1 MMINYDSARLS
12 ELAQAFYT
20 LSGMRIGLLDPDA
33 VEFFAYPSERSI
45 FCTIARSH
53 PQINKKCIKCDLE
66 AFQKCKKTGS
76 PIIYQCH
83 LGLTEVIAP
92 VKEDDI
98 IICYFMFGQIIVD
111 ETKEQSRDDIYNHIK
126 TEGFDEAKIKDA
138 IKNIKSVNIMHVNAS
153 VKMMEAI
160 LSYMFSNK
168 LVTLTKVQFINQLNS
183 YIASHFSKDIH
194 IDDLCKYYGI
204 GRTRLYELSKSYL
217 DCGLYEYVTHQKIIY
232 AQKLLKE
239 TSLNIMDIAEEA
251 GFSDY
256 NYFSRVFR
264 KRAGV
269 SPRQYRTNSIRVK
282 QN

>member
-1 MMINYDSARLS
+1 MINYDSAKLS
-12 ELAQAFYT
+12 GLAQAFYT

-45 FCTIARSH
+45 FCSIARSH
-53 PQINKKCIKCDLE
+53 PQINKKCIQCDLE

-76 PIIYQCH
+76 PVIYQCH

-92 VKEDDI
+92 IKEDDI

-111 ETKEQSRDDIYNHIK
+111 ETKEQNRDNIYNHIK
-126 TEGFDEAKIKDA
+126 NEGFDETKIKNA
-138 IKNIKSVNIMHVNAS
+138 IKNIKSVNIAHVNAS
-153 VKMMEAI
+153 VKMMEVI

-168 LVTLTKVQFINQLNS
+168 LVTITKVQFINQLNS
-183 YIASHFSKDIH
+183 YITAHVSKDIH
-194 IDDLCKYYGI
+194 IDDLCKYFCL
-204 GRTRLYELSKSYL
+204 GRTRLYELSKFYL
-217 DCGLYEYVTHQKIIY
+217 DCGLYEYVKHQKIIY

-239 TSLNIMDIAEEA
+239 TTLNIMDIAEQA

-269 SPRQYRTNSIRVK
+269 SPRQYRTNVIHGK
-282 QN
+282 WN